1 MMDTSTERTAPVVVV
16 GGGAGGL
23 AAAGLVARAGH
34 EVVVYEKAS
43 DLGGRARTTARGD
56 VRLNL
61 GPHALYRR
69 GAAARVLGELGV
81 PYSGR
86 TPSASGAFAFDGG
99 VLHTLPG
106 GFVSLV
112 TTRLF
117 GLAAK
122 LETARLLATIGRID
136 PAPLDGVSV
145 TDWLSGVVRQP
156 ETRRLVCA
164 LFRVSTYAD
173 DPDRMSAGAAL
184 RQLQLALSSN
194 VLYLDGG
201 WQTLVD
207 GLRAAAIAAGAR
219 IETSARVAA
228 VEHDG
233 AVQAVRLADGTR
245 VAASAVIV
253 AAGPDDAAALAGV
266 PSLERAAREAIPV
279 GAACLD
285 VALSRLPRPAAT
297 FALGIDRPLYCSVH
311 SAVARLA
318 PAGMAVI
325 HVAKYLGTS
334 DDDPAIEERELESLL
349 DGVQPGWRAL
359 VAERRFLPRMV
370 VAHALVTA
378 RQGGTGGRPGP
389 AVPEVRGL
397 FVVGDWT
404 GSEGMLVDA
413 SLASARRAADLIGP
427 ARRNVAAA

>member
-1 MMDTSTERTAPVVVV
+1 MMDVSRNGAPVVVV

-23 AAAGLVARAGH
+23 AAAALVARRGH
-34 EVVVYEKAS
+34 AVTLYEKAS
-43 DLGGRARTTARGD
+43 DLGGRARTTVRGE

-61 GPHALYRR
+61 GPHALYRA

-81 PYSGR
+81 SYVGH

-112 TTRLF
+112 TTRLL

-122 LETARLLATIGRID
+122 LETARLLATIGRVD

-145 TDWLSGVVRQP
+145 TEWLSGAVKQP

-164 LFRVSTYAD
+164 LFRVSTYAN

-184 RQLQLALSSN
+184 RQLQLALASN

-207 GLRAAAIAAGAR
+207 GLRATATGAGAR

-253 AAGPDDAAALAGV
+253 AAGPDDAAALAPV

-285 VALSRLPRPAAT
+285 VALTRLPRPTAT

-318 PAGMAVI
+318 PEGMAVI

-334 DDDPAIEERELESLL
+334 DDDPATEERELESLL
-349 DGVQPGWRAL
+349 DGLQPGWRGL
-359 VAERRFLPRMV
+359 VAERRFLPRMLV
-370 VAHALVTA
+370 TPALVTA
-378 RQGGTGGRPGP
+378 RQGGTAGRPGP

-404 GSEGMLVDA
+404 GPEGMLVDA
-413 SLASARRAADLIGP
+413 SLASARRAADLVGT
-427 ARRNVAAA
+427 ARRSVAAA